1 MLTVRSPAEFP
12 RRTNRGAW
20 ELWSCHGGLLVT
32 WPFRAPDPL
41 HDDLPVDTPTF
52 STFFALL
59 ALACWAGSAV
69 VLLLWLLA
77 RSKPESGLALRFDEL
92 RHGALWLGW
101 IVALVTTSGSLY
113 YSQVAHFVPCP
124 LCWYQRI
131 CMYPLSIVLL
141 VAALRRDRAVW
152 LTAGPLVLIGIGFA
166 AYHTQ
171 LQAFPDQHSAFCTT
185 LEPCTTRYVWEF
197 GFVSLPFMSLAA
209 FVFVGIM
216 VMLARTASDPE
227 LNPDVAA

>member
-1 MLTVRSPAEFP
+1 M
-12 RRTNRGAW
+12 
-20 ELWSCHGGLLVT
+20 
-32 WPFRAPDPL
+32 
-41 HDDLPVDTPTF
+41 DTPTF

-59 ALACWAGSAV
+59 ALACWGASAF
-69 VLLLWLLA
+69 VLVLWLVA
-77 RSKPESGLALRFDEL
+77 RASPGAAARLDEL
-92 RHGALWLGW
+92 RHGALWLAW
-101 IVALVTTSGSLY
+101 VVALVTTLGSLY

-131 CMYPLSIVLL
+131 CMYPLSVIIL

-171 LQAFPDQHSAFCTT
+171 LQAFPDQHSSFCTT

-209 FVFVGIM
+209 FVFIGIM
-216 VMLARTASDPE
+216 LMLARTASDE
-227 LNPDVAA
+227 DASTDGIA